1 MYLHLGGETM
11 VNTSDIVAIMD
22 METSSTSKKTREFL
36 KKTQNSGEVISVN
49 EELPKSY
56 VITTEKGKTKVYI
69 SPISSQTLLKR
80 ANNIKAYLSMPEF
93 R

>member
-1 MYLHLGGETM
+1 MYLHLGGEVM
-11 VNTSDIVAIMD
+11 VETKDIIAIMD

-36 KKTQNSGEVISVN
+36 RKTQEKDNVISVN
-49 EELPKSY
+49 DELPKSY
-56 VITTEKGKTKVYI
+56 VITSVKGKTTVYI

-93 R
+93 K